1 MQKINLREL
10 YPDIYKTD
18 TFLEV
23 TDEVQAVFL
32 ADQRAE
38 AARQRQ
44 IYRYKAYYSLDRGDG
59 IEHDALI
66 HPMTPEGIV
75 ETKLTQQQLYAALD
89 MLPDKSNAATLK
101 KPDISRVFRSANRRS
116 TASRLPVVLRSSASA
131 DFSSK
136 QLKNP
141 ETMRFSGFFLFRLF
155 ALFWHSLTC
164 FNPIFMG

>member
-18 TFLEV
+18 IFLEV

-44 IYRYKAYYSLDRGDG
+44 IYRYKAYYSLDWGDG
-59 IEHDALI
+59 IEHDALV
-66 HPMTPEGIV
+66 HPTTPEGIV

-89 MLPDKSNAATLK
+89 MLPDKQAFRVYAHYILGISKVELARMEGVKESAIRDSINRALK
-101 KPDISRVFRSANRRS
+101 HLFNY
-116 TASRLPVVLRSSASA
+116 LRNS
-131 DFSSK
+131 
-136 QLKNP
+136 Q
-141 ETMRFSGFFLFRLF
+141 
-155 ALFWHSLTC
+155 
-164 FNPIFMG
+164 

>member
-89 MLPDKSNAATLK
+89 MLPDKQAFRVYAHYILGISKAELARMEGVKESAIRDSINRALK
-101 KPDISRVFRSANRRS
+101 HLFNY
-116 TASRLPVVLRSSASA
+116 LRNS
-131 DFSSK
+131 
-136 QLKNP
+136 Q
-141 ETMRFSGFFLFRLF
+141 
-155 ALFWHSLTC
+155 
-164 FNPIFMG
+164 